1 MIYISTVAG
10 GRAETNRTGQSS
22 NILLSPSNQMVV
34 TTQQV
39 WSKYFIL
46 DKKSITVLIQ
56 LVAAHWRNVRSNAV
70 SVQVPP
76 RSINESITNI
86 NKTMKN
92 KNPFMCLF
100 CWDFIFLFL
109 RWADNNYSRS
119 ILEALFL

>member
-10 GRAETNRTGQSS
+10 GRGETNRTGQSS

-56 LVAAHWRNVRSNAV
+56 LVAAHWRNVRSNVV

-76 RSINESITNI
+76 RSINERITNI

-100 CWDFIFLFL
+100 C
-109 RWADNNYSRS
+109 
-119 ILEALFL
+119 